1 MHMRRDYS
9 RYAPAK
15 VSTHR
20 GLDDFLS
27 GRVADGTHA
36 IVHGDGFLDLQLV
49 QRDSRVLVVAFHAA
63 VGPAAATLPVF
74 TGRKATQELDASV
87 LFVSDPSLERG
98 MSIGWFAGDSRRPLQ
113 TDLLNVIKH
122 VAAQVGA
129 EQIILE
135 GCSAGGFARLYFSQ
149 QLPGSLAVAMN
160 PQTDFMKYYPGRVR
174 EYVNTCWPEGVD
186 GAVTADLVAAYA
198 SSFPN
203 YVLYLQNRDDAFHIQ
218 QHYRPWAEALGRE
231 YGQKWCA
238 LLPGD
243 WGEGHA
249 APPSFVQEAVLA
261 YALSF
266 EGDWAAL
273 MRVEEFQ
280 DGLALLEGLS

>member
-1 MHMRRDYS
+1 MHMRHDYS
-9 RYAPAK
+9 RYAPAE

-20 GLDDFLS
+20 SLDDFLS
-27 GRVADGTHA
+27 GRVADGVHA
-36 IVHGDGFLDLQLV
+36 IGYGVGVLDLQLV
-49 QRDSRVLVVAFHAA
+49 QRASRALIVAFHAA
-63 VGPAAATLPVF
+63 VDPATATLPVF
-74 TGRKATQELDASV
+74 TGRKVTQELDASV

-113 TDLLNVIKH
+113 TDLVRAINH
-122 VAAQVGA
+122 VSAQVGA
-129 EQIILE
+129 EQIIFE
-135 GCSAGGFARLYFSQ
+135 GCSAGGFAALYYSH
-149 QLPGSLAVAMN
+149 QLPGSLAIAMN
-160 PQTDFMKYYPGRVR
+160 PQTDFMKYYPRRVR

-203 YVLYLQNRDDAFHIQ
+203 NVLYLQNRDDAFHIQ
-218 QHYRPWAEALGRE
+218 QHYRPWGEALARE

-238 LLPGD
+238 LPGD
-243 WGEGHA
+243 WGSGHA

-266 EGDWAAL
+266 GGDWEAL
-273 MRVEEFQ
+273 MRDEEFR
-280 DGLALLEGLS
+280 DGMRLLGELS

>member
-27 GRVADGTHA
+27 SRVADGVHA
-36 IVHGDGFLDLQLV
+36 IGYGDGVLDLQLV
-49 QRDSRVLVVAFHAA
+49 QRNSRALVVAFHAA

-74 TGRKATQELDASV
+74 TGRKVTQELDASV

-113 TDLLNVIKH
+113 TDLVHVIKH

-135 GCSAGGFARLYFSQ
+135 GCSAGGFAALYFSHQ
-149 QLPGSLAVAMN
+149 IPGSLAVAMN

-174 EYVNTCWPEGVD
+174 EYADTCWPEGVD

-198 SSFPN
+198 SLFPN
-203 YVLYLQNRDDAFHIQ
+203 NVLYLQNRDDAFHIQ
-218 QHYRPWAEALGRE
+218 QHYRPWAETLGRE

-238 LLPGD
+238 LPGD
-243 WGEGHA
+243 WGERHA

-261 YALSF
+261 YVLSF
-266 EGDWAAL
+266 EGDWEAL
-273 MRVEEFQ
+273 MRDEEFQ

>member
-15 VSTHR
+15 VRAHR
-20 GLDDFLS
+20 SFDDFLS
-27 GRVADGTHA
+27 GKVEEGIHA
-36 IVHGDGFLDLQLV
+36 IRYGDGVLDLRLV
-49 QRDSRVLVVAFHAA
+49 QRASRALIVAFHAA
-63 VGPAAATLPVF
+63 VDPSNATLPVF
-74 TGRKATQELDASV
+74 TGRKVTQDLNASV
-87 LFVSDPSLERG
+87 LFVSDPSLEHG

-113 TDLLNVIKH
+113 KDLVHVIEH
-122 VAAQVGA
+122 VAGQVGA
-129 EQIILE
+129 EQLILE
-135 GCSAGGFARLYFSQ
+135 GCSAGGFAALYFSHQ
-149 QLPGSLAVAMN
+149 IPGALVVAMN

-174 EYVNTCWPEGVD
+174 AYVEACWPEGVG
-186 GAVTADLVAAYA
+186 GAVTADLVGAYA

-218 QHYRPWAEALGRE
+218 HHYRPWAETLGRE

-238 LLPGD
+238 LPGD

-273 MRVEEFQ
+273 MRDEEFR
-280 DGLALLEGLS
+280 DGMRLLGDSG

>member
-9 RYAPAK
+9 RYAPTK

-20 GLDDFLS
+20 GLDVFLS
-27 GRVADGTHA
+27 GRVADSIHA
-36 IVHGDGFLDLQLV
+36 IGYGAGVLDLRLV
-49 QRDSRVLVVAFHAA
+49 QRESRALIVAFHAA
-63 VGPAAATLPVF
+63 VDPAAATLPVF
-74 TGRKATQELDASV
+74 TGRKVTQGLDASV
-87 LFVSDPSLERG
+87 LFVSDPSLEHG
-98 MSIGWFAGDSRRPLQ
+98 LSIGWFAGDSRRPLQ
-113 TDLLNVIKH
+113 KDLVHVIEH

-135 GCSAGGFARLYFSQ
+135 GCSAGGFAALYFSHQ
-149 QLPGSLAVAMN
+149 IPGSLAVAMN
-160 PQTDFMKYYPGRVR
+160 PQTGFLKYYPGRVR
-174 EYVNTCWPEGVD
+174 AYVEACWPEGID
-186 GAVTADLVAAYA
+186 GAVSTDLVAAYA
-198 SSFPN
+198 SAFPN
-203 YVLYLQNRDDAFHIQ
+203 KVLYLQNRDDAFHIQ
-218 QHYRPWAEALGRE
+218 HHYRPWAETLGRE

-238 LLPGD
+238 LPGD

-273 MRVEEFQ
+273 MRDEEFR
-280 DGLALLEGLS
+280 DGTGLLGA

>member
-9 RYAPAK
+9 RYAPAE

-20 GLDDFLS
+20 SLDDFLS
-27 GRVADGTHA
+27 GRVADGVHA
-36 IVHGDGFLDLQLV
+36 IGYGDGVLDLQLV
-49 QRDSRVLVVAFHAA
+49 QRESRALIVAFHAA
-63 VGPAAATLPVF
+63 VDPAAATLPVF
-74 TGRKATQELDASV
+74 TGRKVTRGLDASV

-113 TDLLNVIKH
+113 TDLVHVIQH

-135 GCSAGGFARLYFSQ
+135 GCSAGGFAALYFSHQ
-149 QLPGSLAVAMN
+149 IPGSLAVAMN

-174 EYVNTCWPEGVD
+174 AYVDTCWPEGAD

-198 SSFPN
+198 SSCPN

-218 QHYRPWAEALGRE
+218 QHYRPWAETLERE

-238 LLPGD
+238 LPGD

-266 EGDWAAL
+266 EGNWDAL
-273 MRVEEFQ
+273 MRDEEFQ
-280 DGLALLEGLS
+280 DGMRLLGEAG

>member
-1 MHMRRDYS
+1 MHVQRDYS
-9 RYAPAK
+9 RYAPAE

-27 GRVADGTHA
+27 GNVEEGIHA
-36 IVHGDGFLDLQLV
+36 IRYGDGVLDLRLV
-49 QRDSRVLVVAFHAA
+49 QRASQALIVAFHAA
-63 VGPAAATLPVF
+63 VDPAAATLPVF
-74 TGRKATQELDASV
+74 TGRKVTQELDASV
-87 LFVSDPSLERG
+87 LFVSDPSLEHG

-113 TDLLNVIKH
+113 KDLVHVIEH

-135 GCSAGGFARLYFSQ
+135 GCSAGGFAALYFSHQ
-149 QLPGSLAVAMN
+149 IPGSLAVAMN

-174 EYVNTCWPEGVD
+174 EYVNTCWPKGVD
-186 GAVTADLVAAYA
+186 GTVTADLVAAYA

-203 YVLYLQNRDDAFHIQ
+203 YVLYLQNRDDSFHIQ
-218 QHYRPWAEALGRE
+218 SHYRPWAEALGRE
-231 YGQKWCA
+231 YGQKWCT
-238 LLPGD
+238 LPGD
-243 WGEGHA
+243 WGDGHA

-273 MRVEEFQ
+273 MHDEEFQ
-280 DGLALLEGLS
+280 DGMGLLGA